1 MNTDSIHDQIHQKY
15 LSSDT
20 GFSLH
25 YSFLYSLVLG
35 LEAKHVFEFG
45 SGFSTHC
52 ILHALEIT
60 GGELSSCDVRTT
72 DENKAI
78 TDYTKKSSIWNFIHG
93 HSNLALQNHQH
104 AYYDLILHDGS
115 HTCDQ
120 VVRDLDNIFPFLKQ
134 DGLLLV
140 HDTTHPDL
148 GNEMMDAVNQFSK
161 NRDLDLC
168 TLPYGYGL
176 TIIHNKT
183 ETAQRVK
190 LSWEK
195 KR

>member
-1 MNTDSIHDQIHQKY
+1 MDSIHDQIHQKY
-15 LSSDT
+15 LCSDT

-93 HSNLALQNHQH
+93 HSNLALQNHKH

-148 GNEMMDAVNQFSK
+148 GDEMMDAVNQFSK

-183 ETAQRVK
+183 EKPHRVK

>member
-1 MNTDSIHDQIHQKY
+1 MDSIHDQIHQKY
-15 LSSDT
+15 LCSDT

-93 HSNLALQNHQH
+93 NSNLALQNHKH

-115 HTCDQ
+115 HTCNQ
-120 VVRDLDNIFPFLKQ
+120 VVRDLDNIFSAILF
-134 DGLLLV
+134 
-140 HDTTHPDL
+140 
-148 GNEMMDAVNQFSK
+148 FSFSNYPK
-161 NRDLDLC
+161 WFGQVVCNTPQVRACYVCQSRDYTRDSSV
-168 TLPYGYGL
+168 PSIGW
-176 TIIHNKT
+176 
-183 ETAQRVK
+183 RFVF
-190 LSWEK
+190 SS
-195 KR
+195 

>member
-1 MNTDSIHDQIHQKY
+1 MNMDSIHDQIHQKY
-15 LSSDT
+15 LCSDT

-25 YSFLYSLVLG
+25 YSFLYSVVLG

-60 GGELSSCDVRTT
+60 GGELSSCDARTT

-78 TDYTKKSSIWNFIHG
+78 TDYTKKNSKWNFIHG
-93 HSNLALQNHQH
+93 HSRLALQNHQH

-115 HTCDQ
+115 HTRDQ

-134 DGLLLV
+134 DGLILV

-148 GNEMMDAVNQFSK
+148 GDEMMDALNQFSK
-161 NRDLDLC
+161 NKYLDLC

-183 ETAQRVK
+183 ETPQRVK